1 LVIRLLFELVVDEGG
16 EGVGG
21 DAAGAAD
28 GDRGE
33 LLGAD
38 EVVDGGAADLQ
49 AGHDLGDGEQ
59 LGVGGH
65 ALASV
70 WTGAVSVLVE

>member
-28 GDRGE
+28 GDGGE
-33 LLGAD
+33 LAGAD

-49 AGHDLGDGEQ
+49 AGHDLGDGEEF
-59 LGVGGH
+59 GVGGH
-65 ALASV
+65 PVTSTEVA
-70 WTGAVSVLVE
+70 AVSGPVE